1 MRLRSCGW
9 VLVLLT
15 LSSFGWWLLQMALME
30 LEKQLHHVTS
40 HDFFSRRPRKRPVRL
55 ISDER
60 KNPAAPKKA
69 TVKVK

>member
-1 MRLRSCGW
+1 
-9 VLVLLT
+9 
-15 LSSFGWWLLQMALME
+15 MALME